1 MYLIS
6 HRGNLNGVESENE
19 NNPNYLKIAI
29 DKGFNVE
36 VDVRF
41 EEEKFYLGHDF
52 SQYEVNKDF
61 LLNENIWCHAKT
73 HSALLALDKIKAHY
87 FWHQDD
93 DYTITSKGFFWTFP
107 GKELLKKSICVLPEK
122 ANYKKIDCLGIC
134 SDFIERY
141 KND

>member
-6 HRGNLNGVESENE
+6 HRCNLNGVESENE
-19 NNPNYLKIAI
+19 NNPKYLKIAI
-29 DKGFNVE
+29 NKGFNVE

-41 EEEKFYLGHDF
+41 EKEKFYLGHDF

-73 HSALLALDKIKAHY
+73 HNALLALDKINAHY
-87 FWHQDD
+87 FWHQED

>member
-19 NNPNYLKIAI
+19 NNPKYLKIAI
-29 DKGFNVE
+29 NKGFNVE

-41 EEEKFYLGHDF
+41 EKEKFYLGHDF

-73 HSALLALDKIKAHY
+73 HNALLALDKINAHY
-87 FWHQDD
+87 FWHQED

-107 GKELLKKSICVLPEK
+107 GKKLLKKSICVLPEK

>member
-19 NNPNYLKIAI
+19 NNPKYLKIAI
-29 DKGFNVE
+29 NKGFNVE

-41 EEEKFYLGHDF
+41 EKEKFYLGHDF

-73 HSALLALDKIKAHY
+73 HNALLALDKINAHY
-87 FWHQDD
+87 FWHQED

>member
-6 HRGNLNGVESENE
+6 HRGNLNGAESENE
-19 NNPNYLKIAI
+19 NNPKYLKIAI
-29 DKGFNVE
+29 NKGFNVE

-41 EEEKFYLGHDF
+41 EKEKFYLGHDF

-73 HSALLALDKIKAHY
+73 HEALLALDKINAHY
-87 FWHQDD
+87 FWHQED

-141 KND
+141 RND

>member
-6 HRGNLNGVESENE
+6 HRGNLNGAESENE
-19 NNPNYLKIAI
+19 NNPKYLIIAI
-29 DKGFNVE
+29 NKGFNVE

-41 EEEKFYLGHDF
+41 EKEKFYLGHDF

-73 HSALLALDKIKAHY
+73 HEALLALDKINAHY
-87 FWHQDD
+87 FWHQED

-141 KND
+141 RND